1 MRWYEWILRQ
11 YDWCSCKEIRT
22 RRLIPEYRHIKG
34 QQCKGAAPQGIS
46 PSSQGE
52 RLHKKPVMRRPWPWT
67 SALHDCEKMHFFHS
81 VAFCYG
87 SPRKLIYSPIQ
98 TSTPNVIIQTLNK
111 HLLDILQTVSD
122 YAMSWVDKNILYK
135 NIFYK
140 RIYCPCLPAQGPVL
154 MRRT

>member
-11 YDWCSCKEIRT
+11 YDWCSCKEVRT
-22 RRLIPEYRHIKG
+22 CRVILEYRHIKG
-34 QQCKGAAPQGIS
+34 QHCKGVAWRGIS
-46 PSSQGE
+46 KPRREASQE
-52 RLHKKPVMRRPWPWT
+52 T
-67 SALHDCEKMHFFHS
+67 SHEETLTLDFCFHDCEKMHFFQS

-98 TSTPNVIIQTLNK
+98 TSTHNVIIQTLNK

-122 YAMSWVDKNILYK
+122 HAVSWVDKNILYK

-140 RIYCPCLPAQGPVL
+140 RIYCPCLPVQGPVL